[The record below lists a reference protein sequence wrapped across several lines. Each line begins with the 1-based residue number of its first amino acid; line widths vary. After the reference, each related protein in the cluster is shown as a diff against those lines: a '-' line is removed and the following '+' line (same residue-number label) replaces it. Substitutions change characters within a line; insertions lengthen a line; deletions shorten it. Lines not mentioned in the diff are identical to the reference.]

1 MIDNQQRFLGNAQP
15 LARAYRVQVVY
26 KGESKATLSGDD
38 LDELKAR
45 AYRLATSQGWHRAVV
60 EVMQ

>member
-15 LARAYRVQVVY
+15 LTRPHQVQVVY

-45 AYRLATSQGWHRAVV
+45 AHHFAACQGWHRAVV
-60 EVMQ
+60 EVVR